1 MIFCYSSLLIKIYN
15 NLNFKMSLNTDVL
28 TTYEG
33 LQIETKYDHLYKI
46 IIIGDSCVGKT
57 ALLSKYLKGV
67 FPTSP
72 LSTVATEFATKIIQ
86 IKEGGYIKAQIW
98 DTAGEEK
105 YKSIT
110 YHHYKKSVGGL
121 IVYDITKRATY
132 ENVKNWYT
140 DLINKAEKGCI
151 IALIGNKLDL
161 IERNEKKREVSTEE
175 AQSYAEDNNMLFF
188 ETSAYNGNN
197 INEIF
202 EELMQT
208 IYTERRKIPDLKE
221 RDKELDNFN
230 SINLNDKKTKN
241 FVSDSDCEC

>member
-1 MIFCYSSLLIKIYN
+1 
-15 NLNFKMSLNTDVL
+15 MSLNNEIL

-46 IIIGDSCVGKT
+46 IIIGDTSVGKT

-121 IVYDITKRATY
+121 IVYDITKKSSFD
-132 ENVKNWYT
+132 NVKNWYN
-140 DLINKAEKGCI
+140 DLITKAEKGCI

-161 IERNEKKREVSTEE
+161 VQRNERKREVSREE
-175 AQSYAEDNNMLFF
+175 AQSYAEDNHMLFY
-188 ETSAYNGNN
+188 ETSAYNGSN
-197 INEIF
+197 INDIF

-208 IYTERRKIPDLKE
+208 IYTERRKIPDFKE
-221 RDKELDNFN
+221 RDKELDNLT
-230 SINLNDKKTKN
+230 SINLRDKKNKN
-241 FVSDSDCEC
+241 FVQDNECEC

>member
-1 MIFCYSSLLIKIYN
+1 
-15 NLNFKMSLNTDVL
+15 MSLNSNEIL
-28 TTYEG
+28 NTYEG

-46 IIIGDSCVGKT
+46 IIIGDTSVGKT

-121 IVYDITKRATY
+121 IVYDITKKSSFD
-132 ENVKNWYT
+132 NVKNWYN
-140 DLINKAEKGCI
+140 DLITKAEKGCI

-161 IERNEKKREVSTEE
+161 VQRNERKREVSREE
-175 AQSYAEDNNMLFF
+175 AQSYAEDNHMLFY
-188 ETSAYNGNN
+188 ETSAYNGSN
-197 INEIF
+197 INDIF

-208 IYTERRKIPDLKE
+208 IYTERRKIPDFKE
-221 RDKELDNFN
+221 RDKELDNLT
-230 SINLNDKKTKN
+230 SINLRDNKNKN
-241 FVSDSDCEC
+241 FVQDNECEC

>member
-1 MIFCYSSLLIKIYN
+1 MAFN
-15 NLNFKMSLNTDVL
+15 NNEILN
-28 TTYEG
+28 TYEG

-46 IIIGDSCVGKT
+46 IIIGDTSVGKT

-72 LSTVATEFATKIIQ
+72 LATVATEFATKIIQ

-121 IVYDITKRATY
+121 IVYDITKKSSFD
-132 ENVKNWYT
+132 NVKNWYN
-140 DLINKAEKGCI
+140 DLITKAEVGCI

-161 IERNEKKREVSTEE
+161 VQRNERKREVSKEE
-175 AQSYAEDNNMLFF
+175 AQSYAEDNHMLFY

-197 INEIF
+197 INDIF
-202 EELMQT
+202 EDLMQT
-208 IYTERRKIPDLKE
+208 IYTERRKIPDFKE
-221 RDKELDNFN
+221 RDKELDNLA
-230 SINLNDKKTKN
+230 SINLREKKNKN
-241 FVSDSDCEC
+241 FVQENNCEC

>member
-1 MIFCYSSLLIKIYN
+1 
-15 NLNFKMSLNTDVL
+15 MSLNNEIL
-28 TTYEG
+28 NTYEG

-46 IIIGDSCVGKT
+46 IIIGDTSVGKT

-72 LSTVATEFATKIIQ
+72 LATVATEFATKIIQ

-121 IVYDITKRATY
+121 IVYDITKKATFD
-132 ENVKNWYT
+132 NVKNWYN
-140 DLINKAEKGCI
+140 DLITKAEEGCI

-161 IERNEKKREVSTEE
+161 VQRNERKREVSREE
-175 AQSYAEDNNMLFF
+175 AQSYAEDNHMLFY

-197 INEIF
+197 INDIF

-208 IYTERRKIPDLKE
+208 IYTERRKIPDFKE
-221 RDKELDNFN
+221 RDKELDNLTN
-230 SINLNDKKTKN
+230 INLNDNKNKN
-241 FVSDSDCEC
+241 FVKDNDCEC

>member
-1 MIFCYSSLLIKIYN
+1 MSSIN
-15 NLNFKMSLNTDVL
+15 NEILN
-28 TTYEG
+28 TYEG

-46 IIIGDSCVGKT
+46 IIIGDTSVGKT

-121 IVYDITKRATY
+121 IVYDITKKSTFD
-132 ENVKNWYT
+132 NVKNWYN
-140 DLINKAEKGCI
+140 DLITKAEKGCI

-161 IERNEKKREVSTEE
+161 IERNERKREVPKEE
-175 AQSYAEDNNMLFF
+175 ALSYAEDNHMLFY
-188 ETSAYNGNN
+188 ETSAFNGSN
-197 INEIF
+197 INDIF

-208 IYTERRKIPDLKE
+208 IYTERRKIQDFKE
-221 RDKELDNFN
+221 RDKELDNLT
-230 SINLNDKKTKN
+230 SINLKDKNQKN
-241 FVSDSDCEC
+241 FMTENDCEC

>member
-1 MIFCYSSLLIKIYN
+1 MAFN
-15 NLNFKMSLNTDVL
+15 NNEILN
-28 TTYEG
+28 TYEG

-46 IIIGDSCVGKT
+46 IIIGDTSVGKT

-72 LSTVATEFATKIIQ
+72 LATVATEFATKIIQ

-121 IVYDITKRATY
+121 IVYDITKKSSFD
-132 ENVKNWYT
+132 NVKNWYN
-140 DLINKAEKGCI
+140 DLITKAEKGCI

-161 IERNEKKREVSTEE
+161 VQRNERKREVSREE
-175 AQSYAEDNNMLFF
+175 AQSYAEDNHMLFY
-188 ETSAYNGNN
+188 ETSAYNGSN
-197 INEIF
+197 INDIF

-208 IYTERRKIPDLKE
+208 IYTERRKIPDFKE
-221 RDKELDNFN
+221 RDKELDNLT
-230 SINLNDKKTKN
+230 SINLRDKKNKN
-241 FVSDSDCEC
+241 FVQDNECEC

>member
-1 MIFCYSSLLIKIYN
+1 MSIN
-15 NLNFKMSLNTDVL
+15 NNDVL
-28 TTYEG
+28 NTYEG

-46 IIIGDSCVGKT
+46 IIIGDTSVGKT
-57 ALLSKYLKGV
+57 ALLSKYLKGI

-121 IVYDITKRATY
+121 IVYDITKRSTF
-132 ENVKNWYT
+132 ENVKNWYN
-140 DLINKAEKGCI
+140 DLIYKAEKGCI

-161 IERNEKKREVSTEE
+161 VEKNGKKREVSKEE
-175 AQSYAEDNNMLFF
+175 AQSYAEDNHMLFY

-197 INEIF
+197 INDIF

-208 IYTERRKIPDLKE
+208 IYTERRKIPDFKE
-221 RDKELDNFN
+221 RDKELDNLM
-230 SINLNDKKTKN
+230 SINLTDKRTKN
-241 FVSDSDCEC
+241 LISDNECEC